1 MKKPI
6 QYNLSDQ
13 VYAML
18 KEQILNGELQGGMKI
33 PEETLAEEIGVSRTP
48 IREAIRRLAEYGL
61 VSIKPRCHAL
71 VNGITEEEVL
81 DIARVRIALEQM
93 AVDAIDEKSYQ
104 EHMQEL
110 SRYAADCQYA
120 MGIGDRA
127 TVFQQDSLFH
137 LTLVKASKNTALIFL
152 YERLDAKIQQVRIAQ
167 NLPEEDLTYCLNQHA
182 QMMSH
187 LKNGEKEAC
196 KQLIYD
202 HISHDTLDLGE
213 EQ

>member
-6 QYNLSDQ
+6 QHSLSDQ

-18 KEQILNGELQGGMKI
+18 KEQILNGQLQGGMKI
-33 PEETLAEEIGVSRTP
+33 PEESLAEEFGVSRTP

-61 VSIKPRCHAL
+61 VSIKPRSHAM
-71 VNGITEEEVL
+71 VSGITEEEAL

-104 EHMQEL
+104 AHMKEL

-152 YERLDAKIQQVRIAQ
+152 YKRLDAKIQQLRIAQ
-167 NLPEEDLTYCLNQHA
+167 NLSEEDLTYYLNQHV
-182 QMMSH
+182 QMMNY
-187 LKNGEKEAC
+187 LKNGEKEGC

-213 EQ
+213 KQ

>member
-1 MKKPI
+1 
-6 QYNLSDQ
+6 
-13 VYAML
+13 
-18 KEQILNGELQGGMKI
+18 
-33 PEETLAEEIGVSRTP
+33 
-48 IREAIRRLAEYGL
+48 
-61 VSIKPRCHAL
+61 
-71 VNGITEEEVL
+71 
-81 DIARVRIALEQM
+81 
-93 AVDAIDEKSYQ
+93 
-104 EHMQEL
+104 MQEL